1 MRSKR
6 LKITIICLVVNFM
19 MVMMGIAHQADLTAL
34 GTCIALINTPLYAYI
49 FGETVRKSES

>member
-1 MRSKR
+1 MRNKR
-6 LKITIICLVVNFM
+6 LKITFACLIVNFLI
-19 MVMMGIAHQADLTAL
+19 VMLGIAHQADLTAL

>member
-19 MVMMGIAHQADLTAL
+19 MVVMGIAHQVDLTAL

>member
-19 MVMMGIAHQADLTAL
+19 MVVMGIAHHTDLTAL